1 MIGNGDNI
9 LSVRALVAGYSD
21 ENILHGVSIDVPTGA
36 IVAVIG
42 PNGSGKSTLLKTIYG
57 LVRVRGGE
65 VTFRNPAG
73 AVHSLVGLRSHMITG
88 FGVNMVPQIA
98 NVFADMSVR
107 ENLEI
112 GAMVL
117 DGDFDAQLDRVLNT
131 FPALKPALDKRT
143 ATLSGGQ
150 RQMVGV
156 ARALMSNPSLLILDE
171 PSAGL
176 APAVIDEVFAKVK
189 EINAEGVS
197 ILMVEQK
204 ARQCLALSD
213 YGYVLDMGQNRMH
226 GTGEQLLN
234 DREVI
239 DAYLGS
245 RGRLDLA
252 TLKGHQARAATAPDV
267 TVVAAQ
273 VPGSSA
279 HVGRE

>member
-1 MIGNGDNI
+1 MNGRESI
-9 LSVRALVAGYSD
+9 LSVRNLMAGYFD
-21 ENILHGVSIDVPTGA
+21 ENVLHSVSIDVPHGA

-57 LVRVRGGE
+57 LLAARNGE
-65 VTFRNPAG
+65 VVLRDRAGERRN
-73 AVHSLVGLRSHMITG
+73 LVGLRPHAITRL
-88 FGVNMVPQIA
+88 GVNMVPQLA
-98 NVFADMSVR
+98 NTFPEMSVR

-112 GAMVL
+112 GADVAGGPFADRL
-117 DGDFDAQLDRVLNT
+117 SRVLQT
-131 FPALKPALDKRT
+131 FPALEPALPKRA

-150 RQMVGV
+150 RQMLGI
-156 ARALMSNPSLLILDE
+156 ARALIADPQLLILDE

-176 APAVIDEVFAKVK
+176 APAIVDEVFAKVK

-213 YGYVLDMGQNRMH
+213 YGYVLDMGQNRIE
-226 GTGEQLLN
+226 GTGRQLLT
-234 DREVI
+234 DRQVI

-252 TLKGHQARAATAPDV
+252 ALR
-267 TVVAAQ
+267 
-273 VPGSSA
+273 
-279 HVGRE
+279 RR